1 MCKFKKNIWLWTAV
15 DRESKKLVGY
25 EVGTRETKYF
35 ERLSRKISHIEPKKY
50 ASDRYEAYNLIDPKK
65 RLIGKAH
72 TYTVER
78 MNRLLR
84 HYLARFRRK
93 TYCWSKSLSMI
104 NDSVLLFMYRK
115 SISSIRL

>member
-1 MCKFKKNIWLWTAV
+1 MYKFKKNIWLWTAV
-15 DRESKKLVGY
+15 DRESKELVQY

-35 ERLSRKISHIEPKKY
+35 ERLSRKISHIESKKY
-50 ASDRYEAYNLIDPKK
+50 ASDK
-65 RLIGKAH
+65 KAH

-115 SISSIRL
+115 SLSSIRL

>member
-1 MCKFKKNIWLWTAV
+1 LWTAV
-15 DRESKKLVGY
+15 GRESKELLGY

-35 ERLSRKISHIEPKKY
+35 EKLSRKISHIEAKKY
-50 ASDRYEAYNLIDPKK
+50 ASDKYEAYNLIEPKK
-65 RLIGKAH
+65 RLIGKSH

-84 HYLARFRRK
+84 HYLVRFRRK
-93 TYCWSKSLSMI
+93 TYCCSKSLSMI
-104 NDSVLLFMYRK
+104 NDFVILFMYRK